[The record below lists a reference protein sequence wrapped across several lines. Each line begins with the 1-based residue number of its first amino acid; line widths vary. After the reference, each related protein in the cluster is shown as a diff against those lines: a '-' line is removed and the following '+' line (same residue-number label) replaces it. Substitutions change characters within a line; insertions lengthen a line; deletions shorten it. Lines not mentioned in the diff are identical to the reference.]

1 MPNITPSGSA
11 QARAAWKVHSASLA
25 KVRNFEL
32 QGRVGSGG
40 LIGVSGDL
48 GWRQQGKEF
57 HLRFSGPFG
66 VGTLLISG
74 TEDDVEIRTRK
85 GSFHTDDPDAF
96 LEAKLGWTLPVKG
109 LRYWVLGLP
118 SPHSSA
124 TLELDDEGRAARI
137 EQDGWTLTYTDYT
150 RVDDLELPRRFEMR
164 SGKNRFK
171 VVIETWSE
179 LASGRTRTAASAQK
193 L

>member
-1 MPNITPSGSA
+1 MPKVTPNGSA
-11 QARAAWKVHSASLA
+11 QARAAWKTHSARLA
-25 KVRNFEL
+25 RIKRFEL

-48 GWRQQGKEF
+48 SWRQQDDEF

-85 GSFHTDDPDAF
+85 GSYRTDDPDAF
-96 LEAKLGWTLPVKG
+96 LEAKLGWSLPVKG
-109 LRYWVLGLP
+109 LRYWVLGTP
-118 SPHSSA
+118 SPHSPA
-124 TLELDDEGRAARI
+124 TLELDADGRAERI
-137 EQDGWTLTYTDYT
+137 EQNGWTLTYTAYT
-150 RVDDLELPRRFEMR
+150 EEDGFELPHRFEMR

-171 VVIETWSE
+171 VAIETWSDVG
-179 LASGRTRTAASAQK
+179 SSRTRTASAAPK